1 MFTSWGF
8 ETPDKYTKEQI
19 ADILEKLE
27 DKDAYGF
34 VLRAKGMV
42 ADQAGGF
49 IHFDYVPGES
59 EVRSGGAE
67 YTGKICV
74 IGSELNENNLKKLF
88 AQE

>member
-1 MFTSWGF
+1 MFASWGF

-19 ADILEKLE
+19 AAILEKLE

-42 ADQAGGF
+42 ADQDGGF

-59 EVRSGGAE
+59 EVRSGVAE
-67 YTGKICV
+67 YTGKVCV
-74 IGSELNENNLKKLF
+74 IGSGLLEDNLKKLF
-88 AQE
+88 EEK